1 MIYYLYMTISKSVRK
16 EIGTNIKAIR
26 DKKGLIQEDVAKMAG
41 MKANYYA
48 KIERGTIGTAP
59 EKLDSIIKALKVK
72 ASDVFPS

>member
-1 MIYYLYMTISKSVRK
+1 MTTSKNVRK
-16 EIGTNIKAIR
+16 AIGANIKEIR
-26 DKKGLIQEDVAKMAG
+26 DKKGFTQEDVAKMAG

>member
-1 MIYYLYMTISKSVRK
+1 MTNSKSARK
-16 EIGTNIKAIR
+16 EIGLKIKEIR
-26 DKKGLIQEDVAKMAG
+26 EKKSLTQEDVAKMTG